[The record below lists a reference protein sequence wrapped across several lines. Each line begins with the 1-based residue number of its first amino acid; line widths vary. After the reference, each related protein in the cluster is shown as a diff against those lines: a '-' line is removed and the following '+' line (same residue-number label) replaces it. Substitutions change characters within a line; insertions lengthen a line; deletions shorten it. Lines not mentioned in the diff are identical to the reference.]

1 MLKYLGP
8 DIRVHNFKK
17 IVNYLLPFLLL
28 NVPCPFAYSKLFQPT
43 WKSARPSWTGL
54 LLFPKGRGV
63 YVVCGWTGKSV
74 LVWCPRNLTP
84 APNSVVL
91 SKQFSSADETPQGTA
106 GYTTFPSGALIRS
119 FFVPPADSRLK
130 ALLASWLRESIS
142 ARWHGAN
149 KLWTC
154 SQTCRHTFK

>member
-17 IVNYLLPFLLL
+17 NTKLFASISATQCSLPFCLQQ
-28 NVPCPFAYSKLFQPT
+28 VIPT
-43 WKSARPSWTGL
+43 NPGSQHAPQTGL

-63 YVVCGWTGKSV
+63 YVVCGWTGNLSWFDVPGIWLLHPIQWFCQNSFLV
-74 LVWCPRNLTP
+74 LMKPLRGLQAT
-84 APNSVVL
+84 L
-91 SKQFSSADETPQGTA
+91 
-106 GYTTFPSGALIRS
+106 PSLQGALIAVS
-119 FFVPPADSRLK
+119 LFLQLIAELK